1 MSESSPKRPSST
13 GTPEKHPPW
22 TLSNWYQHIYW
33 PYFTFLVIVPLFGI
47 WQAFETPLVR
57 NTLRFSVVYYLITGL
72 CITAGYHRLWAH
84 RSYSASYPL
93 KCFLAL
99 FGTGSL
105 TGSII
110 FWARDHRAHH
120 RFTDTANDPYNVRGG
135 FFYAHILWLILKQPR
150 RHNPVDISDLRAD
163 PLVKYQ
169 HRYYFPIAFFMTWGF
184 PTLVAGLGWNDW
196 YGGFIYGGIIRT
208 FLVQQATFCVNSMAH
223 YFGDQTYDD
232 IRSARDHILTSILA
246 LGEGYHNFHHQF
258 PTDYR
263 NGIEV
268 YHLDIT
274 KWLIALCSHLR
285 LAGDLKRFRY
295 SEIQKCRLQQATRRP
310 DEQRRDF
317 DWGPRLEDLPLMSW
331 TEYEEKV
338 QDGKSKLLVIDGV
351 VHDVAGFAGEHP
363 GGEKLIL
370 AQVGKDGSAV
380 FNGGVYNHS
389 NAARNY
395 LATLR
400 VAVLVGGGEV
410 EAWR

>member
-1 MSESSPKRPSST
+1 
-13 GTPEKHPPW
+13 
-22 TLSNWYQHIYW
+22 
-33 PYFTFLVIVPLFGI
+33 LFGF
-47 WQAFETPLVR
+47 WKAFDTPLVR
-57 NTLRFSVVYYLITGL
+57 NTLLFSVIYYLITGL
-72 CITAGYHRLWAH
+72 CITAGRAPLLFPRFARPQLKLLYHEGYHRLWAH
-84 RSYSASYPL
+84 RSYAASRPL
-93 KCFLAL
+93 KYFLAL

-135 FFYAHILWLILKQPR
+135 FWYAHILWLILKQPKR
-150 RHNPVDISDLRAD
+150 QNRVDISDLRAD

-184 PTLVAGLGWNDW
+184 PTLVAGLGWGDW

-208 FLVQQATFCVNSMAH
+208 CLVQQATFCVNSMAH

-232 IRSARDHILTSILA
+232 IRSARDHFITSVLA

-268 YHLDIT
+268 YHFDIT

-295 SEIQKCRLQQATRRP
+295 SEIQKCRLQQATRRL
-310 DEQRRDF
+310 DEKKRVY

-331 TEYEEKV
+331 TEYEGKV
-338 QDGKSKLLVIDGV
+338 KSGSVLLVVDGV
-351 VHDVAGFAGEHP
+351 VHDVAGFVGEHP
-363 GGEKLIL
+363 GGENMIL
-370 AQVGKDGSAV
+370 AQVGKDGSAA

-410 EAWR
+410 EAWK